1 MINRQRF
8 EYFVTV
14 LVMLLLFFASMFT
27 VNSFF
32 KNELLSQQESYLLKK
47 AEFLADQLSDTVF
60 QQEQLTSKELQFIQ
74 AYVGANDERIS
85 LLTSDGEVFYDTDDT
100 NLTESRKE
108 RPEIKAVLAGAV
120 YGSDHR
126 TSDTLNMELLYLAIP
141 IEIKGKLIGI
151 LRISEEASKFSGSLS
166 AFRNFLIVI
175 FGLLFLIITVFLLL
189 MIRQK
194 NKPLLTVLPFLKRMI
209 QHPQKGRSIIQ
220 QSSEWHE
227 LYETANELSSQMS
240 ETYRAYLSSEEQLHI
255 LLNELMIGM
264 FIIDKNG
271 ELELINPVMCHFL
284 GIPSAPTERESYQQT
299 INDPLLIQLINQ
311 AITEETSLH
320 QEITL
325 HAEAEEKIVDLSLHY
340 FNNDFN
346 DHQIFGVAYDLTQVH
361 RLEKMQKDFV
371 GNVSHELKT
380 PITSLIG
387 FTETLLDGA
396 KDDPE
401 TLTQFLEIIQKDAYR
416 LQRLIQEI
424 ILLSRDSR
432 NTYDKQ
438 QVPLYSLVNEIVH
451 SYQKMIDEKKIELS
465 VHGDQ
470 ELIIST
476 VYELFYPIIKNLIEN
491 AVQYS
496 MNKGIITVD
505 FFIEEEH
512 LVLSVSDNG
521 IGIPLEDQ
529 KRIFERFYRVDKA
542 RARYSGGTGLGL
554 AIVQNYTEIL
564 GGTVTM
570 DSYPGVGSSFTLQI
584 PLSD

>member
-8 EYFVTV
+8 EYFVTI
-14 LVMLLLFFASMFT
+14 LIMSLLFFASMFT

-32 KNELLSQQESYLLKK
+32 KNELLNQQESYLLKK
-47 AEFLADQLSDTVF
+47 AEFLAEQLSDSTF
-60 QQEQLTSKELQFIQ
+60 QQETVTQEEQQFIQ
-74 AYVGANDERIS
+74 DYVGMNDERIS
-85 LLTSDGEVFYDTDDT
+85 LLTDNGDVFYDTDDS
-100 NLTESRKE
+100 NLSDSRKD
-108 RPEIKAVLAGAV
+108 RPEIKAVLAGADF
-120 YGSDHR
+120 GSDHR
-126 TSDTLNMELLYLAIP
+126 TSGTLHVELLYLAIP

-151 LRISEEASKFSGSLS
+151 LRISEEASKFSSSIS
-166 AFRNFLIVI
+166 AFRNFLIFI

-209 QHPQKGRSIIQ
+209 QNPQKGRSIIQ

-271 ELELINPVMCHFL
+271 DLELINPVMCGFL
-284 GIPSAPTERESYQQT
+284 GIPSVPQERVSYQQT

-311 AITEETSLH
+311 AITEERSLH

-325 HAEAEEKIVDLSLHY
+325 SAETEEKIVDLSLHY

-346 DHQIFGVAYDLTQVH
+346 HHQIFGVAYDLTQVH

-387 FTETLLDGA
+387 FTETLIDGA

-401 TLTQFLEIIQKDAYR
+401 TLTQFLGIIQKDAYR

-424 ILLSRDSR
+424 ILLSRDSK

-438 QVPLYSLVNEIVH
+438 QVPLHSLIYEVVH
-451 SYQKMIDEKKIELS
+451 SYQKTIDEKHLQI
-465 VHGDQ
+465 VVNGDQ

-476 VYELFYPIIKNLIEN
+476 VYELFYPIIKNLVEN

-496 MNKGIITVD
+496 TDEGSIIVD
-505 FFIEEEH
+505 FVVKKNE
-512 LVLSVSDNG
+512 LLLSVEDNG

-529 KRIFERFYRVDKA
+529 NRIFERFYRVDKA
-542 RARYSGGTGLGL
+542 RTRYSGGTGLGL
-554 AIVQNYTEIL
+554 AIVQNYTELL
-564 GGTVTM
+564 GGTVTLE
-570 DSYPGVGSSFTLQI
+570 SYPGVGSSFTLRI
-584 PLSD
+584 PLN

>member
-32 KNELLSQQESYLLKK
+32 KNELLNQQESYLLKK

-60 QQEQLTSKELQFIQ
+60 QQEQLTPKELQFIQ
-74 AYVGANDERIS
+74 EYVGANDERIS

-100 NLTESRKE
+100 NLTDSRKE

-175 FGLLFLIITVFLLL
+175 FGLLFLTITVFLLL

-209 QHPQKGRSIIQ
+209 QQPQKGRSIIQ

-401 TLTQFLEIIQKDAYR
+401 TLTQFLGIIQKDAYR

-438 QVPLYSLVNEIVH
+438 QVPLYSLINEIVH
-451 SYQKMIDEKKIELS
+451 SYQKMIDEKKLELS

-496 MNKGIITVD
+496 MNEGIITVD
-505 FFIEEEH
+505 FFIEEEQ

-584 PLSD
+584 PIV

>member
-1 MINRQRF
+1 MINKQRF
-8 EYFVTV
+8 EYFFTV

-32 KNELLSQQESYLLKK
+32 KNELLNQQESYLLKK
-47 AEFLADQLSDTVF
+47 AEFLAEQLSETTF
-60 QQEQLTSKELQFIQ
+60 QQETLTEKEQLFIHD
-74 AYVGANDERIS
+74 YVGMNDERIS
-85 LLTSDGEVFYDTDDT
+85 LLSAQGDVFYDTDDDD
-100 NLTESRKE
+100 LSDSRKE

-126 TSDTLNMELLYLAIP
+126 TSETLDIDLLYLAIP
-141 IEIKGKLIGI
+141 IEQNGKLLGI

-166 AFRNFLIVI
+166 AFRNFLLVI

-209 QHPQKGRSIIQ
+209 QDPQKGRSIIQ

-255 LLNELMIGM
+255 LLNELMIGI
-264 FIIDKNG
+264 FIVDKNG
-271 ELELINPVMCHFL
+271 VLELINPVMCDFL
-284 GIPSAPTERESYQQT
+284 GIKSVPSKRSSYQQT

-311 AITEETSLH
+311 AITEEVSLH

-325 HAEAEEKIVDLSLHY
+325 NTDAEEKIVDLSLHY

-346 DHQIFGVAYDLTQVH
+346 NHQVFGVAYDLTQVH

-401 TLTQFLEIIQKDAYR
+401 TLTQFLGIIQKDAYR

-424 ILLSRDSR
+424 ILLSRDSK

-438 QVPLYSLVNEIVH
+438 QVPLYPLINEIAH
-451 SYQKMIDEKKIELS
+451 SYQKMIAEKQLQLS
-465 VHGDQ
+465 IHGDQ
-470 ELIIST
+470 KIIIST

-496 MNKGIITVD
+496 TAEGTIAVAFVLENH
-505 FFIEEEH
+505 E
-512 LVLSVSDNG
+512 LVLSVADSG

-529 KRIFERFYRVDKA
+529 NRIFERFYRVDKA
-542 RARYSGGTGLGL
+542 RSRYSGGTGLGL

-564 GGTVTM
+564 GGTVQLE
-570 DSYPGVGSSFTLQI
+570 SYPGVGSTFTLRI
-584 PLSD
+584 PIS

>member
-1 MINRQRF
+1 MITRQRF
-8 EYFVTV
+8 EYFITV
-14 LVMLLLFFASMFT
+14 LIMLFLFFISMFT

-32 KNELLSQQESYLLKK
+32 RNELLSQQENYLQKK
-47 AEFLADQLSDTVF
+47 ADFLAEQLSDTAF
-60 QQEQLTSKELQFIQ
+60 EQESLTQTEQDFIQ
-74 AYVGANDERIS
+74 DYVGMNDERIS
-85 LLTSDGEVFYDTDDT
+85 LLNSNGDIFYDTDDE
-100 NLTESRKE
+100 NLSDSRKG
-108 RPEIKAVLAGAV
+108 RPEIKAVLAGAA

-126 TSDTLNMELLYLAIP
+126 TSGTLGVDLLYLAIP
-141 IEIKGKLIGI
+141 VNVNGKLIGV
-151 LRISEEASKFSGSLS
+151 LRISEEASKFSGSIS
-166 AFRNFLIVI
+166 AFRNFLFFI
-175 FGLLFLIITVFLLL
+175 FGLLFLVITIFLLL

-194 NKPLLTVLPFLKRMI
+194 NKPLLTVLPFLKRLI
-209 QHPQKGRSIIQ
+209 QNPQKGRSIIQ

-240 ETYRAYLSSEEQLHI
+240 ETYRAYLSTEEQLHI
-255 LLNELMIGM
+255 LLNDLMIGI
-264 FIIDKNG
+264 FIVDKDG
-271 ELELINPVMCHFL
+271 ALELINPVMCRFL
-284 GIPSAPTERESYQQT
+284 GIDAVPTQTESYQQT

-311 AITEETSLH
+311 AITEEISIQ

-325 HAEAEEKIVDLSLHY
+325 HSDVEERIVDLSLHY

-401 TLTQFLEIIQKDAYR
+401 TLTQFLGIIQKDAYR

-424 ILLSRDSR
+424 ILLSRDSK

-438 QVPLYSLVNEIVH
+438 QVPLYPLINEVVH
-451 SYQKMIDEKKIELS
+451 SYQRMMDEKQLTLS
-465 VHGDQ
+465 VHGDK
-470 ELIIST
+470 EMIIST
-476 VYELFYPIIKNLIEN
+476 AYELFYPIIKNLIEN

-496 MNKGIITVD
+496 KAEGNITVD
-505 FFIEEEH
+505 FEMENHELI
-512 LVLSVSDNG
+512 LSVKDDG

-529 KRIFERFYRVDKA
+529 NRIFERFYRVDKA

-554 AIVQNYTEIL
+554 AIVQNYSEIL
-564 GGTVTM
+564 GGTVVLE
-570 DSYPGVGSSFTLQI
+570 SYPGVGSSFTLRI
-584 PLSD
+584 PIN

>member
-8 EYFVTV
+8 EYFVTI
-14 LVMLLLFFASMFT
+14 LIMSLLFFASMFT

-32 KNELLSQQESYLLKK
+32 KNELLNQQESYLLKK
-47 AEFLADQLSDTVF
+47 AEFLAEQLSDSTF
-60 QQEQLTSKELQFIQ
+60 QQETVTQEEQQFIQ
-74 AYVGANDERIS
+74 DYVGMNDERIS
-85 LLTSDGEVFYDTDDT
+85 LLTDNGDVFYDTDDS
-100 NLTESRKE
+100 NLSDSRKD
-108 RPEIKAVLAGAV
+108 RPEIKAVLAGADF
-120 YGSDHR
+120 GSDHR
-126 TSDTLNMELLYLAIP
+126 TSGTLHVELLYLAIP

-151 LRISEEASKFSGSLS
+151 LRISEEASKFSSSIS
-166 AFRNFLIVI
+166 AFRNFLIFI

-209 QHPQKGRSIIQ
+209 QNPQKGRSIIQ

-271 ELELINPVMCHFL
+271 DLELINPVMCGFL
-284 GIPSAPTERESYQQT
+284 GIPSVPQERVSYQQT

-311 AITEETSLH
+311 AITEERSLH

-325 HAEAEEKIVDLSLHY
+325 SAETEEKIVDLSLHY

-346 DHQIFGVAYDLTQVH
+346 HHQIFGVAYDLTQVH

-387 FTETLLDGA
+387 FTETLIDGA

-401 TLTQFLEIIQKDAYR
+401 TLTQFLGIIQKDAYR

-424 ILLSRDSR
+424 ILLSRDSKS
-432 NTYDKQ
+432 TYDKQ
-438 QVPLYSLVNEIVH
+438 QVPLHSLIYEVVH
-451 SYQKMIDEKKIELS
+451 SYQKTIDEKHLQI
-465 VHGDQ
+465 VVNGDH

-496 MNKGIITVD
+496 TDEGSIIVD
-505 FFIEEEH
+505 FVVKKNE
-512 LVLSVSDNG
+512 LLLSVEDNG

-529 KRIFERFYRVDKA
+529 NRIFERFYRVDKA
-542 RARYSGGTGLGL
+542 RTRYSGGTGLGL
-554 AIVQNYTEIL
+554 AIVQNYTELL
-564 GGTVTM
+564 GGTVTLE
-570 DSYPGVGSSFTLQI
+570 SYPGVGSSFMLRI
-584 PLSD
+584 PLN

>member
-8 EYFVTV
+8 EYFVTI
-14 LVMLLLFFASMFT
+14 LIMSLLFFASMFT

-32 KNELLSQQESYLLKK
+32 KNELLNQQESYLLKK
-47 AEFLADQLSDTVF
+47 AEFLAEQLSDSTF
-60 QQEQLTSKELQFIQ
+60 QQETVTQEEQQFIQ
-74 AYVGANDERIS
+74 DYVGMNDERIS
-85 LLTSDGEVFYDTDDT
+85 LLTDNGDVFYDTDDS
-100 NLTESRKE
+100 NLSDSRKD
-108 RPEIKAVLAGAV
+108 RPEIKAVLAGADF
-120 YGSDHR
+120 GSDHR
-126 TSDTLNMELLYLAIP
+126 TSGTLHVELLYLAIP

-151 LRISEEASKFSGSLS
+151 LRISEEASKFSSSIS
-166 AFRNFLIVI
+166 AFRNFLIFI

-209 QHPQKGRSIIQ
+209 QNPQKGRSIIQ

-271 ELELINPVMCHFL
+271 DLELINPVMCGFL
-284 GIPSAPTERESYQQT
+284 GIPSVPQERVSYQQT

-311 AITEETSLH
+311 AITEERSLH

-325 HAEAEEKIVDLSLHY
+325 SAETEEKIVDLSLHY

-346 DHQIFGVAYDLTQVH
+346 HHQIFGVAYDLTQVH

-387 FTETLLDGA
+387 FTETLIDGA

-401 TLTQFLEIIQKDAYR
+401 TLTQFLGIIQKDAYR

-424 ILLSRDSR
+424 ILLSRDSKS
-432 NTYDKQ
+432 TYDKQ
-438 QVPLYSLVNEIVH
+438 QVPLHSLIYEVVH
-451 SYQKMIDEKKIELS
+451 SYQKTIDEKHLQI
-465 VHGDQ
+465 VVNGDH

-476 VYELFYPIIKNLIEN
+476 VYELFYPIIKNLVEN

-496 MNKGIITVD
+496 TDEGSIIVE
-505 FFIEEEH
+505 FVVKKNELLL
-512 LVLSVSDNG
+512 LVEDNG

-529 KRIFERFYRVDKA
+529 NRIFERFYRVDKA
-542 RARYSGGTGLGL
+542 RTRYSGGTGLGL
-554 AIVQNYTEIL
+554 AIVQNYTELL
-564 GGTVTM
+564 GGTVTLE
-570 DSYPGVGSSFTLQI
+570 SYPGVGSSFTLRI
-584 PLSD
+584 PLN

>member
-1 MINRQRF
+1 MINKQRF
-8 EYFVTV
+8 EYFFTV

-32 KNELLSQQESYLLKK
+32 KNELLNQQESYLLKK
-47 AEFLADQLSDTVF
+47 AEFLAEQLSETTF
-60 QQEQLTSKELQFIQ
+60 QQETLTEKEQLFIHD
-74 AYVGANDERIS
+74 YVGMNDERIS
-85 LLTSDGEVFYDTDDT
+85 LLSAQGDVFYDTDDDD
-100 NLTESRKE
+100 LSDSRKE

-126 TSDTLNMELLYLAIP
+126 TSETLDIDLLYLAIP
-141 IEIKGKLIGI
+141 IEQNGKLLGI

-166 AFRNFLIVI
+166 AFRNFLLVI

-209 QHPQKGRSIIQ
+209 QDPQKGRSIIQ

-255 LLNELMIGM
+255 LLNELMIGI
-264 FIIDKNG
+264 FIVDKNG
-271 ELELINPVMCHFL
+271 VLELINPVMCDFL
-284 GIPSAPTERESYQQT
+284 GIKSVPSKRSSYQQT

-311 AITEETSLH
+311 AITEEVSLH

-325 HAEAEEKIVDLSLHY
+325 NTDAEEKIVDLSLHY

-346 DHQIFGVAYDLTQVH
+346 NHQVFGVAYDLTQVH

-401 TLTQFLEIIQKDAYR
+401 TLTQFLGIIQKDAYR

-424 ILLSRDSR
+424 ILLSRDSK

-438 QVPLYSLVNEIVH
+438 QVPLYPLINEIAH
-451 SYQKMIDEKKIELS
+451 SYQKMIAEKQLQLS
-465 VHGDQ
+465 IHGDQ
-470 ELIIST
+470 KIIIST

-496 MNKGIITVD
+496 TAEGTITVA
-505 FFIEEEH
+505 FVLENHE
-512 LVLSVSDNG
+512 LVLSVADSG

-529 KRIFERFYRVDKA
+529 NRIFERFYRVDKA
-542 RARYSGGTGLGL
+542 RTRYSGGTGLGL
-554 AIVQNYTEIL
+554 AIVQNYTELL
-564 GGTVTM
+564 GGTVQLE
-570 DSYPGVGSSFTLQI
+570 SYPGVGSTFTLRI
-584 PLSD
+584 PIS

>member
-8 EYFVTV
+8 EYFVTI
-14 LVMLLLFFASMFT
+14 LIMSLLFFASMFT

-32 KNELLSQQESYLLKK
+32 KNELLNQQESYLLKK
-47 AEFLADQLSDTVF
+47 AEFLAEQLSDSTF
-60 QQEQLTSKELQFIQ
+60 QQETVTQEEQQFIQ
-74 AYVGANDERIS
+74 DYVGMNDERIS
-85 LLTSDGEVFYDTDDT
+85 LLTDNGDVFYDTDDS
-100 NLTESRKE
+100 NLSDSRKD
-108 RPEIKAVLAGAV
+108 RPEIKAVLAGADF
-120 YGSDHR
+120 GSDHR
-126 TSDTLNMELLYLAIP
+126 TSGTLHVELLYLAIP

-151 LRISEEASKFSGSLS
+151 LRISEEASKFSSSIS
-166 AFRNFLIVI
+166 AFRNFLIFI

-209 QHPQKGRSIIQ
+209 QNPQKGRSIIQ

-271 ELELINPVMCHFL
+271 DLELINPVMCGFL
-284 GIPSAPTERESYQQT
+284 GIPSVPQERVSYQQT

-311 AITEETSLH
+311 AITEERSLH

-325 HAEAEEKIVDLSLHY
+325 SADTEEKIVDLSLHY

-346 DHQIFGVAYDLTQVH
+346 HHQIFGVAYDLTQVH

-387 FTETLLDGA
+387 FTETLIDGA

-401 TLTQFLEIIQKDAYR
+401 TLTQFLGIIQKDAYR

-424 ILLSRDSR
+424 ILLSRDSKS
-432 NTYDKQ
+432 TYDKQ
-438 QVPLYSLVNEIVH
+438 QVPLHSLIYEVVH
-451 SYQKMIDEKKIELS
+451 SYQKTIDEKHLQI
-465 VHGDQ
+465 VVNGDH

-476 VYELFYPIIKNLIEN
+476 VYELFYPIIKNLVEN

-496 MNKGIITVD
+496 TDEGSIIVE
-505 FFIEEEH
+505 FVVKKNELLL
-512 LVLSVSDNG
+512 LVEDNG

-529 KRIFERFYRVDKA
+529 NRIFERFYRVDKA
-542 RARYSGGTGLGL
+542 RTRYSGGTGLGL
-554 AIVQNYTEIL
+554 AIVQNYTELL
-564 GGTVTM
+564 GGTVTLE
-570 DSYPGVGSSFTLQI
+570 SYPGVGSSFTLRI
-584 PLSD
+584 PLN

>member
-1 MINRQRF
+1 MNKRQRL
-8 EYFVTV
+8 EYFSTV
-14 LVMLLLFFASMFT
+14 FIMLLLFFISMFT

-32 KNELLSQQESYLLKK
+32 KNELLNQQESYLLKK
-47 AEFLADQLSDTVF
+47 AEFLSKQLPDTVF
-60 QQEQLTSKELQFIQ
+60 QTEALTDEQQQFVLN
-74 AYVGANDERIS
+74 YVETNEERLS
-85 LLTSDGEVFYDTDDT
+85 LLTTDGEVFYDTEDK
-100 NLTESRKE
+100 NLSDSRKD
-108 RPEIKAVLAGAV
+108 RPEIKAVLAGAA
-120 YGSDHR
+120 YGSAHR
-126 TSDTLNMELLYLAIP
+126 TSDTLDIDLLYLAIP
-141 IEIKGKLIGI
+141 IEVKGKLIGI

-166 AFRNFLIVI
+166 AFRNFLIVV
-175 FGLLFLIITVFLLL
+175 FGLLFFVITIFLLL

-209 QHPQKGRSIIQ
+209 KNPQKGRSIIQ

-240 ETYRAYLSSEEQLHI
+240 ETYRAYMSTEEQLHI
-255 LLNELMIGM
+255 LLNELMIGI
-264 FIIDKNG
+264 FIVDKNG
-271 ELELINPVMCHFL
+271 ALELINPIMCSLL
-284 GIPSAPTERESYQQT
+284 GINSVPTKRSSYQQT

-311 AITEETSLH
+311 AITDETSIH
-320 QEITL
+320 QEITFGTD
-325 HAEAEEKIVDLSLHY
+325 AEEKIVDVSLHY

-346 DHQIFGVAYDLTQVH
+346 NHQVFGVVYDLTQVH

-424 ILLSRDSR
+424 ILLSRDSKS
-432 NTYDKQ
+432 TYDKQ
-438 QVPLYSLVNEIVH
+438 QLPLYPLINEIVH
-451 SYQKMIDEKKIELS
+451 SYQKAIDEKQLYLS
-465 VHGDQ
+465 IQGDAK
-470 ELIIST
+470 LTIST

-496 MNKGIITVD
+496 AAEGKIHVSYVQQKYELILTVKD
-505 FFIEEEH
+505 
-512 LVLSVSDNG
+512 DG

-554 AIVQNYTEIL
+554 AIVQNYTELL
-564 GGTVTM
+564 GGTVTLE
-570 DSYPGVGSSFTLQI
+570 SHPGVGSSFTLRI
-584 PLSD
+584 PIA